1 MPLSAFFICKRVRKS
16 VKDFIMRKV
25 VLKYVVVVAVV
36 WGLAGGAFAF
46 GDIGT
51 KVGCIV
57 DRQVKKKVV
66 LGVEIVRADTGE
78 AVYSHNAHTALTPAS
93 NMKLIT
99 SSAAVNLLGA
109 EYQFTTK
116 VGMAGETLV
125 LIGGGDPLL
134 ADAQTDGKYNRAA
147 GWLVEDIVNT
157 LKRNG
162 VTKIKN
168 IITDTSIFEAN
179 SIHPDW
185 PSDQLGA
192 WYASQITGLN
202 YNDNCVSVIA
212 RPTSGGMEF
221 SVDPATSYITL
232 VNKTTCKG
240 KPGVWCTRQMGT
252 NTITIFGTS
261 AKRPVMMEIT
271 IDKPAGLLAFL
282 LAERLPRA
290 GIAVEGQLY
299 EQSVAANAVKVLA
312 EYKTPLSDVI
322 ARCNK
327 DSLQLAA
334 ECLFKMVSTPEK
346 KHGSWAG
353 GREVIGRY
361 LMNLG
366 IARSEFVLADGC
378 GLSPK
383 NKLSANAITTV
394 LLAMYRS
401 PQQQM
406 FFDSLAVGGEDGT
419 IQKYFKER
427 KYKGKVLGKTGFIDG
442 VKSFSGI
449 CSTEHGEYLFSI
461 LTNRAAG
468 DTRDAINDIVKAI
481 IDSK

>member
-1 MPLSAFFICKRVRKS
+1 MSNAI
-16 VKDFIMRKV
+16 
-25 VLKYVVVVAVV
+25 LKYVIVVAVV
-36 WGLAGGAFAF
+36 WGLAGGTCAF
-46 GDIGT
+46 GDIEAKIGS
-51 KVGCIV
+51 IV
-57 DRQVKKKVV
+57 AKQAKKKVV
-66 LGVEIVRADTGE
+66 LGVEILRADTGE
-78 AVYSHNAHTALTPAS
+78 AVYSHNVHAALTPAS

-109 EYQFTTK
+109 DFKFTTK

-134 ADAQTDGKYNRAA
+134 GDALTDEKYGRKP
-147 GWLVEDIVNT
+147 GWLIDDIVNK
-157 LKRNG
+157 LKSSG

-185 PSDQLGA
+185 PADQLDA

-212 RPTSGGMEF
+212 RPSGGGMEF

-232 VNKTTCKG
+232 VNKTTAKG
-240 KPGVWCTRQMGT
+240 KQGVWCTRQMGT
-252 NTITIFGTS
+252 NTITISGTS
-261 AKRPVMMEIT
+261 VKRPVTMEIT

-282 LAERLPRA
+282 LAERLPKA

-299 EQSVAANAVKVLA
+299 QQAVAANAVKVLA

-334 ECLFKMVSTPEK
+334 ECLFKTISANATPEK
-346 KHGSWAG
+346 KNGSWQH
-353 GREVIGRY
+353 GREVIGDY
-361 LMNLG
+361 LTKLG
-366 IARSEFVLADGC
+366 VAREEFVIDDGC
-378 GLSPK
+378 GLSRK
-383 NKLSANAITTV
+383 DKLSANAISTV

-401 PQQQM
+401 GQQQM
-406 FFDSLAVGGEDGT
+406 FFESLAVGGEDGT
-419 IQKYFKER
+419 IQKYFKEH

-468 DTRDAINDIVKAI
+468 DTRDAINDIVKAL